1 LRSLKFF
8 AACAALGLV
17 LGSSSFAGELSL
29 GGQFNTWNALNTG
42 NAPYSGWELWAPLSL
57 SFKVDSGLGF
67 YGQTEYGSG
76 RYTDSHNGTNTQN
89 LTNFSDSVVGTE
101 LNFKLFN
108 VPSVL
113 NVGVNIPTGDPGW
126 EQKQIAAS
134 IPTEFVNS
142 RYRGRGFG
150 ISAMYALAFPAG
162 GAQIG
167 AAAGYLYSG
176 TYNPNFGTGASAADL
191 KLGDTVFLSF
201 NHVQPFSGNQSQ
213 IIRLSGLYSLTTQI
227 DGQNVLRMGPN
238 LNASYSWR
246 NPAAFSF
253 DLGVQYFLPGQRQFG
268 TVFTDE
274 KQSYYG
280 ARFYLTP
287 SYAIGDFVLAA
298 QAKYI
303 LPNGYPESDF
313 SDGLYNGGGYLLGV
327 EPTYNLKLDDSSAF
341 KFYAG
346 FDYILAQNGA
356 TNTLDGSLANISYN
370 NWTFGTAYEL
380 KL

>member
-1 LRSLKFF
+1 MNGIQKNLAGLAIF
-8 AACAALGLV
+8 LV
-17 LGSSSFAGELSL
+17 LSPASFAGELSL
-29 GGQFNTWNALNTG
+29 GAQFNTWNADTINP
-42 NAPYSGWELWAPLSL
+42 NNGWELWSPLSL
-57 SFKVDSGLGF
+57 SFKVDPGLGF
-67 YGQTEYGSG
+67 YGQTEYGRGS
-76 RYTDSHNGTNTQN
+76 YTDSTFGTNTQN

-101 LNFKLFN
+101 LNFKMFN

-113 NVGVNIPTGDPGW
+113 NVGFNIPTGDPGW

-134 IPTEFVNS
+134 VPTEFVNS

-150 ISAMYALAFPAG
+150 ISAMYAMAFPAG
-162 GAQIG
+162 GAQVG

-201 NHVQPFSGNQSQ
+201 NHVQPFAGNQSQ
-213 IIRLSGLYSLTTQI
+213 IIRLSGLYSMTTEI

-253 DLGVQYFLPGQRQFG
+253 DLGLQYFFPGQRQFG

-280 ARFYLTP
+280 TRFYVAP
-287 SYAIGDFVLAA
+287 SYAFGDFILAA
-298 QAKYI
+298 QVKYI
-303 LPNGYPESDF
+303 LPNGYTQGDPA
-313 SDGLYNGGGYLLGV
+313 LYNGGGYMAGL
-327 EPTYNLKLDDSSAF
+327 EPTLRLRFDEVSALR
-341 KFYAG
+341 FYAG
-346 FDYILAQNGA
+346 YDFILAQNGGTA
-356 TNTLDGSLANISYN
+356 PDGSLTNVTYN